1 MKKKITL
8 FFSVLLVF
16 FVFLFFFIKYN
27 TENNTLFFQKYKN
40 IFPQYVKNEIRET
53 LTFFNSFLTKNKKNF
68 IFKKTDKINLKSDTL
83 NKDLSI
89 FTNSN
94 LIFTGPRAYFA
105 SNNDRLFVVTGTGIL
120 MSERFKFLNSDK
132 EKITFETIKTN
143 LDKFLF
149 EYKKKNPEKFFTSTV
164 KSILILNEEIYVSLI
179 TKSRGSSNII
189 NKSNNCFRHEILK
202 GKLNLK
208 KIKFQPFFKINDC
221 RPVYHD
227 YVGGT
232 LSDYKNDKILYTVGD
247 FAVCEHPSFIS
258 ENNFEYCKENNSQ
271 VMKSYLGKILEINI
285 NNGSSSII
293 SLGHDNPQGLYY
305 DKINNLVISTEH
317 GPQGGDEINLNI
329 LPSKDNI
336 KNYGYPIASYGEHY
350 GFPDKSVD
358 YLYKL
363 APLHKS
369 HIKFGFIEPVKY
381 FVPSIGISPIDKY
394 KNKLFVGSLGND
406 VEEGDLSIH
415 TFEIDGNYQ
424 LNNHEI
430 FKVYNRVRDI
440 HVVNNIKK
448 IFFFFETT
456 GSIAIIDMN

>member
-1 MKKKITL
+1 MKKKIIL
-8 FFSVLLVF
+8 FSLILIPSIF
-16 FVFLFFFIKYN
+16 FLIKYN
-27 TENNTLFFQKYKN
+27 VEHNTFLFQKYKN
-40 IFPQYVKNEIRET
+40 IFPQHIKNEIRRT
-53 LTFFNSFLTKNKKNF
+53 LTFLNSLSIDDKQNF
-68 IFKKTDKINLKSDTL
+68 IFKKTDKKNLKSKTL

-105 SNNDRLFVVTGTGIL
+105 SNNDRLFIVTGTGIL
-120 MSERFKFLNSDK
+120 MSERFDLLDLSK
-132 EKITFETIKTN
+132 EKINFKIIKTN
-143 LDKFLF
+143 LDKYLF
-149 EYKKKNPEKFFTSTV
+149 EYKKKKSKSFFTSTV
-164 KSILILNEEIYVSLI
+164 KSILILDKEIYISLI
-179 TKSRGSSNII
+179 TKSTRRSNII
-189 NKSNNCFRHEILK
+189 HKSNNCFRHEILK
-202 GKLNLK
+202 GKLNLN

-232 LSDYKNDKILYTVGD
+232 LSDYKDDKILYTVGD
-247 FAVCEHPSFIS
+247 FAVCEHPSYIS
-258 ENNFEYCKENNSQ
+258 ETNSKYCEENNSQ

-305 DKINNLVISTEH
+305 DKINDLIISTEH
-317 GPQGGDEINLNI
+317 GPYGGDEINFNI
-329 LPSKDNI
+329 SPSKNDI

-350 GFPDKSVD
+350 GFPDESIN

-369 HIKFGFIEPVKY
+369 HAKFGFIEPVKY

-394 KNKLFVGSLGND
+394 KKKIFVGSMGSD
-406 VEEGDLSIH
+406 IEEGDLSIH
-415 TFEIDGNYQ
+415 TFDMNEKFELI
-424 LNNHEI
+424 NHEV
-430 FKVYNRVRDI
+430 FEVYNRVRDI
-440 HVVNNIKK
+440 HVINNINK

-456 GSIAIIDMN
+456 GSIGIIDMN

>member
-1 MKKKITL
+1 MKKKIIL
-8 FFSVLLVF
+8 FFLILITSIF
-16 FVFLFFFIKYN
+16 FLIKYN
-27 TENNTLFFQKYKN
+27 VEHNTFFFQKYKN
-40 IFPQYVKNEIRET
+40 IFPQYIKNEIRRT
-53 LTFFNSFLTKNKKNF
+53 LTFLNSLSIDDKQNF
-68 IFKKTDKINLKSDTL
+68 ILKKTDKKNLKSKTL

-105 SNNDRLFVVTGTGIL
+105 SNNDRLFIVTGTGIL
-120 MSERFKFLNSDK
+120 MSERFDLIDLNK
-132 EKITFETIKTN
+132 EKINFKTIKTN
-143 LDKFLF
+143 LDKYLF
-149 EYKKKNPEKFFTSTV
+149 EYKKKNSKSFFTSTV
-164 KSILILNEEIYVSLI
+164 KSILILDKEIYISLI
-179 TKSRGSSNII
+179 TKSTKRSNII
-189 NKSNNCFRHEILK
+189 HKSNNCFRHEILK

-232 LSDYKNDKILYTVGD
+232 LSDYKDDKILYTVGD
-247 FAVCEHPSFIS
+247 FAVCEHPSYIS
-258 ENNFEYCKENNSQ
+258 ETNSKYCEENNSQ

-305 DKINNLVISTEH
+305 DKINDLIISTEH
-317 GPQGGDEINLNI
+317 GPHGGDEINFNI
-329 LPSKDNI
+329 SPSKNDI

-350 GFPDKSVD
+350 GFPDESIN

-369 HIKFGFIEPVKY
+369 HAKFGFIEPVKY

-394 KNKLFVGSLGND
+394 KKKYLW
-406 VEEGDLSIH
+406 
-415 TFEIDGNYQ
+415 
-424 LNNHEI
+424 
-430 FKVYNRVRDI
+430 
-440 HVVNNIKK
+440 VV
-448 IFFFFETT
+448 
-456 GSIAIIDMN
+456 

>member
-1 MKKKITL
+1 MKKKIIL
-8 FFSVLLVF
+8 FFLILITSIF
-16 FVFLFFFIKYN
+16 FLIKYN
-27 TENNTLFFQKYKN
+27 VEHNTFFFQKYKN
-40 IFPQYVKNEIRET
+40 IFPQYIKNEIRRT
-53 LTFFNSFLTKNKKNF
+53 LTFLNSLSIDDKQNF
-68 IFKKTDKINLKSDTL
+68 ILKKTDKKNLKSKTL

-105 SNNDRLFVVTGTGIL
+105 SNNDRLFIVTGTGIL
-120 MSERFKFLNSDK
+120 MSERFDLIDLNK
-132 EKITFETIKTN
+132 EKINFKTIKTN
-143 LDKFLF
+143 LDKYLF
-149 EYKKKNPEKFFTSTV
+149 EYKKKNSKSFFTSAV
-164 KSILILNEEIYVSLI
+164 KSILLLDKEIYISLI
-179 TKSRGSSNII
+179 TKSTKRSNII
-189 NKSNNCFRHEILK
+189 HKSNNCFRHEILK

-232 LSDYKNDKILYTVGD
+232 LSDYKDDKILYTVGD
-247 FAVCEHPSFIS
+247 FAVCEHPSYIS
-258 ENNFEYCKENNSQ
+258 ETNSKYCEENNSQ

-305 DKINNLVISTEH
+305 DKINDLIISTEH
-317 GPQGGDEINLNI
+317 GPSGGDEINLNI
-329 LPSKDNI
+329 SPSKNDI

-350 GFPDKSVD
+350 GFPDESIN

-369 HIKFGFIEPVKY
+369 HAKFGFIEPVKY
-381 FVPSIGISPIDKY
+381 FVTSIGISPIDKY
-394 KNKLFVGSLGND
+394 KKKIFVGSLGSD
-406 VEEGDLSIH
+406 IEEGDLSIH
-415 TFEIDGNYQ
+415 TFDMNKKFELI
-424 LNNHEI
+424 NHEV
-430 FKVYNRVRDI
+430 FEVYNRVRDI
-440 HVVNNIKK
+440 HVVNNINK

-456 GSIAIIDMN
+456 GSIGIIDMN